1 MARARRKTGGCKHG
15 WFKRK
20 RMGKGMSAHQPPLG
34 YRPKPK
40 PKKTAA
46 DTGAKD
52 TGAEGTG
59 ARDTGAEGG
68 GSSGT

>member
-15 WFKRK
+15 CFKPK

-40 PKKTAA
+40 PRKPAQ
-46 DTGAKD
+46 DTGAK
-52 TGAEGTG
+52 
-59 ARDTGAEGG
+59 DTGAEGG